1 MDSERPSADI
11 LSVADAFMN
20 RRRTP
25 VEDDVPVLT
34 EVVDQP
40 STVTPAAEALAPP
53 PLLDETRKQALQR
66 ELEEWLDLQM
76 PQVVLRVL
84 DGVADQMIGHLGEQA
99 RAVLLPRLLAAL
111 EGADEGKSQD

>member
-20 RRRTP
+20 RRRTLA
-25 VEDDVPVLT
+25 EDDVPVLT
-34 EVVDQP
+34 EVVSQVP
-40 STVTPAAEALAPP
+40 LAMASPEAAPTQ

-111 EGADEGKSQD
+111 EGADEGKPED